1 MRSDVTAACR
11 WLVQCTSQPEAN
23 ARASEKDGSFD
34 FDWKSE
40 PKESDT
46 DPRGPAVGGGAS
58 LAVAVGT
65 KGAASSDS
73 RIAVV
78 TLSIV
83 WMATVAS
90 VSSAL
95 QRLRSE
101 VQAAK
106 VPRINGD
113 AMVRCRCIAIGF
125 FKVVVEIPYWRG
137 GFLPPEPSNA
147 CGFLCVIEIVESATL
162 SGVVSP
168 PPAKPPPT
176 TCI

>member
-1 MRSDVTAACR
+1 M
-11 WLVQCTSQPEAN
+11 
-23 ARASEKDGSFD
+23 
-34 FDWKSE
+34 
-40 PKESDT
+40 
-46 DPRGPAVGGGAS
+46 GGRAS

-113 AMVRCRCIAIGF
+113 AMVRCCRIAIGF

-137 GFLPPEPSNA
+137 GFLPRKRLL
-147 CGFLCVIEIVESATL
+147 G
-162 SGVVSP
+162 
-168 PPAKPPPT
+168 
-176 TCI
+176 

>member
-1 MRSDVTAACR
+1 MRVPAACR
-11 WLVQCTSQPEAN
+11 WLVRCTSQPEAK
-23 ARASEKDGSFD
+23 ARASDGEKDGSFD

-90 VSSAL
+90 VSPAL

-101 VQAAK
+101 VQAANA
-106 VPRINGD
+106 PRINGD
-113 AMVRCRCIAIGF
+113 AMVKCRCIVIDF

-137 GFLPPEPSNA
+137 GFLPRKRLL
-147 CGFLCVIEIVESATL
+147 G
-162 SGVVSP
+162 
-168 PPAKPPPT
+168 
-176 TCI
+176 

>member
-1 MRSDVTAACR
+1 MRVPAACR
-11 WLVQCTSQPEAN
+11 WLVRCTSQPEAK
-23 ARASEKDGSFD
+23 ARASDGEKDGSFD

-65 KGAASSDS
+65 KGAVSSDS

-90 VSSAL
+90 VSPAL

-101 VQAAK
+101 VQAANA
-106 VPRINGD
+106 PRINGD
-113 AMVRCRCIAIGF
+113 AMVRCCRIAIGF

-137 GFLPPEPSNA
+137 GFLPLKRLL
-147 CGFLCVIEIVESATL
+147 G
-162 SGVVSP
+162 
-168 PPAKPPPT
+168 
-176 TCI
+176 

>member
-46 DPRGPAVGGGAS
+46 DPRGPAVGGARI
-58 LAVAVGT
+58 AVGT

-90 VSSAL
+90 VSPAL

-101 VQAAK
+101 VQAANA
-106 VPRINGD
+106 PRINGD
-113 AMVRCRCIAIGF
+113 AMVRCCRIAIGF

-137 GFLPPEPSNA
+137 
-147 CGFLCVIEIVESATL
+147 VICRAN
-162 SGVVSP
+162 GCW
-168 PPAKPPPT
+168 AKCLTNENPKV
-176 TCI
+176 

>member
-11 WLVQCTSQPEAN
+11 WFVQCTNKPEAK

-46 DPRGPAVGGGAS
+46 DPRGPAVGGGRAS

-90 VSSAL
+90 VSPAL

-101 VQAAK
+101 VQAANA
-106 VPRINGD
+106 PRVNGD
-113 AMVRCRCIAIGF
+113 ATASDHRIVIGF

-137 GFLPPEPSNA
+137 GFLPRKRLL
-147 CGFLCVIEIVESATL
+147 G
-162 SGVVSP
+162 
-168 PPAKPPPT
+168 
-176 TCI
+176 

>member
-90 VSSAL
+90 VSPAL

-101 VQAAK
+101 VQAANA
-106 VPRINGD
+106 PRINGD
-113 AMVRCRCIAIGF
+113 AMVRCCRIAIGF

-137 GFLPPEPSNA
+137 
-147 CGFLCVIEIVESATL
+147 VICRANGCWAKCLTNENPKVEL
-162 SGVVSP
+162 
-168 PPAKPPPT
+168 
-176 TCI
+176 

>member
-1 MRSDVTAACR
+1 MNLISRGRGGCVLAACAYPP
-11 WLVQCTSQPEAN
+11 LVGGSCG
-23 ARASEKDGSFD
+23 ARANPKRKRGRAKKTEVLTSTGSPNQ
-34 FDWKSE
+34 KSRIQIQG
-40 PKESDT
+40 DLQW
-46 DPRGPAVGGGAS
+46 GGRAS

-90 VSSAL
+90 VSPAL

-101 VQAAK
+101 VQAANA
-106 VPRINGD
+106 PRINGD
-113 AMVRCRCIAIGF
+113 AMVRCCRIAIGF

-137 GFLPPEPSNA
+137 GS
-147 CGFLCVIEIVESATL
+147 CCQTVIGPNV
-162 SGVVSP
+162 
-168 PPAKPPPT
+168 
-176 TCI
+176 